1 MKSMLA
7 VLGVAITL
15 SSFAQTNTSSNK
27 LSADDEHQ
35 VIQIEQELVNG
46 LLAGDASPFE
56 RYLADTSVF
65 TDPDGTVMD
74 KSRILND
81 IKSGDLKFQSSK
93 PDDMKVRVYGDM
105 AVATYGSTDKGSY
118 KGKDISGRFRWTDV
132 FVKRN
137 GRWEIVAG
145 QGTRVGQQ

>member
-1 MKSMLA
+1 MKLMLA
-7 VLGVAITL
+7 VLALAITL
-15 SSFAQTNTSSNK
+15 CSFAQTNSNSNK

-56 RYLADTSVF
+56 RYLADTSVL

-105 AVATYGSTDKGSY
+105 AWLEVLK
-118 KGKDISGRFRWTDV
+118 
-132 FVKRN
+132 
-137 GRWEIVAG
+137 
-145 QGTRVGQQ
+145 